1 MSTGLPIV
9 ASNIPGLKEVLG
21 DSNPSVTLINK
32 VKSIQEWEKGI
43 NKAIVNIKTLG
54 SNKIAKI
61 SEDRVK
67 KFTFTKMADEYLNVY
82 SKN

>member
-21 DSNPSVTLINK
+21 DPNPSVTLINK

-43 NKAIVNIKTLG
+43 YKTIANIKTLG
-54 SNKIAKI
+54 SDKIAKI
-61 SEDRVK
+61 SEERVK
-67 KFTFTKMADEYLNVY
+67 KFTFRKMANEYLDVY